1 MSRAQHR
8 CSQARLGGLIA
19 ASLGVTVLPRLADAG
34 LGGIASTVV
43 AVVTVLLWAIAA
55 LVTYAQA
62 RRAEGRVTSDS
73 LFAELSAPEPE

>member
-1 MSRAQHR
+1 MATSAEFRN
-8 CSQARLGGLIA
+8 
-19 ASLGVTVLPRLADAG
+19 V
-34 LGGIASTVV
+34 
-43 AVVTVLLWAIAA
+43 LWAIAA